1 MEKLYYDLHI
11 HSCLSPCGDDDMT
24 PNNIVNMARLK
35 GLDLIAVTDHNSCAN
50 GPAVREAARRSEELW
65 SGGAPDGVPGAAG
78 MAGTAKELLL
88 LYGAEVE
95 TEEEVHS
102 LCLFATL
109 EEAQAFE
116 RALAPYLGDVKNRP
130 DIYGN
135 QWIMDE
141 YDRVTGEEQRLLAFA
156 AGLSFYDLFRLTE
169 KLGGA
174 FVPAHID
181 KPVFSVL
188 SNLGFIPEELPIAAA
203 EVSPVG
209 LCRGFSD
216 EHPEISERY
225 KIITSSD
232 AHYLEEIAEPQR
244 FMEVSERTA
253 EAVIRWLKSGKS
265 LK

>member
-1 MEKLYYDLHI
+1 MEKICYDLHI

-50 GPAVREAARRSEELW
+50 GPALRGAVRRTEELW
-65 SGGAPDGVPGAAG
+65 AG
-78 MAGTAKELLL
+78 CETGNGRAVSSAGDLLL

-102 LCLFATL
+102 LCLFAAL

-116 RALAPYLGDVKNRP
+116 RALAPYFADVKNRT

-135 QWIMDE
+135 QRIMDE
-141 YDRVTGEEQRLLAFA
+141 LDRVTGEEQRLLAFA
-156 AGLSFYDLFRLTE
+156 AGLSFYDLFSLTSS
-169 KLGGA
+169 LGGA

-188 SNLGFIPEELPIAAA
+188 SNLGFIPEELPIAAV
-203 EVSPVG
+203 EVSPAG
-209 LCRGFSD
+209 LRGGFLD
-216 EHPEISERY
+216 AHPEIAERY
-225 KIITSSD
+225 KVITSSD
-232 AHYLEEIAEPQR
+232 AHYLEDMAEPEHY
-244 FMEVSERTA
+244 MELPERTA
-253 EAVIRWLKSGKS
+253 EAAVRWLRSSKQPGG
-265 LK
+265 